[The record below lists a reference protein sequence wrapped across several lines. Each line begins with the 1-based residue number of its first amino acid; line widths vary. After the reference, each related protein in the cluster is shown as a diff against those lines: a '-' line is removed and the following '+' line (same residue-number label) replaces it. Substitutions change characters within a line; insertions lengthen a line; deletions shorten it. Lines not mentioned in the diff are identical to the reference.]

1 MAEVTLGSMIV
12 LSATNYALW
21 KPRMEDILF
30 CKNLHDPLENK
41 GEKPEAMKDEEWKK
55 MNRKTIGLI
64 RQCIGHEVFHH
75 VAQETSAY
83 ELWIKLE
90 EMYQAKTSRNKA
102 LLMRRLV
109 HLKLQRGTT
118 VAEHT
123 SEFQNLVN

>member
-1 MAEVTLGSMIV
+1 
-12 LSATNYALW
+12 
-21 KPRMEDILF
+21 MENILF
-30 CKNLHDPLENK
+30 YKDFFDPLENK
-41 GEKPEAMKDEEWKK
+41 GEKPEAKKDEEWRK

-64 RQCIGHEVFHH
+64 RQYIGHEVFHH

-90 EMYQAKTSRNKA
+90 EMYRAKISQNKA

-109 HLKLQRGTT
+109 NLKLQRETT

-123 SEFQNLVN
+123 SEFQSLVN